1 MVENTLLDT
10 RARILR
16 AALDEFA
23 ARGYHATSVR
33 EIAERVGI
41 TKTAVLYHFPG
52 KADILGA
59 LAEPMVNDL
68 DQAMDAAESLAPAAA
83 RWSAVEGLLE
93 VWLTHRYLLR
103 LNMQDLAMVGSGPY
117 FRRFRD
123 GTLRANILVAGPEAT
138 FEGRVLAAQAIAMLS
153 DPVVLFADAPVND
166 LRQAILRGVH
176 RLLDTNDPLSPP
188 PPPTNPSQPYA
199 PPAAPRSLPRSRRG
213 RPPVMSQTMIDT
225 ARQMYEAG
233 DTADE
238 IATALNVSR
247 ATIYR
252 HIPTTNN

>member
-1 MVENTLLDT
+1 VVENTLLDT

-52 KADILGA
+52 KVDILGA

-68 DQAMDAAESLAPAAA
+68 DQAMDAAEPLAPAAA
-83 RWSAVEGLLE
+83 RWAAIEGLLE

-103 LNMQDLAMVGSGPY
+103 LNLQDLAMAGSGP
-117 FRRFRD
+117 FFHRFRD
-123 GTLRANILVAGPEAT
+123 GTLRANILVAGPGAT
-138 FEGRVLAAQAIAMLS
+138 FDGRVLAAQAIAMLS
-153 DPVVLFADAPVND
+153 DPVILFADAPIED
-166 LRQAILRGVH
+166 LRSAILRGVR
-176 RLLDTNDPLSPP
+176 RLLDGDPL
-188 PPPTNPSQPYA
+188 PSSGAGREY
-199 PPAAPRSLPRSRRG
+199 AAPVAPVDPKSPTRSRRG
-213 RPPVMSQTMIDT
+213 RPPVMSQDMVDT
-225 ARQMYEAG
+225 ARQMYDAG

-238 IATALNVSR
+238 IAATLGVSR

-252 HIPTTNN
+252 HVPAAND